1 MADGSWRGQIAA
13 ERMQIDQE
21 FTDRIATS
29 GLSSQQWGLVM
40 TAVEFEI
47 EGPADPD
54 TAQLVAD
61 TSKLPSVMDEIHRIG
76 QRGPGGMAS
85 MESGG
90 SASGSLLDGVK
101 DFLGFGGGDDV
112 LEETAEELA
121 ADYATQLQTRLEE
134 RGRWRQICE
143 QAQS

>member
-21 FTDRIATS
+21 FTDRIAAS
-29 GLSSQQWGLVM
+29 SLSSQQWGLVM
-40 TAVEFEI
+40 TAVEFDI

-76 QRGPGGMAS
+76 QRGPGGMGS
-85 MESGG
+85 GESTSGG
-90 SASGSLLDGVK
+90 LLDGVK
-101 DFLGFGGGDDV
+101 DLLGFGGGDDA
-112 LEETAEELA
+112 LEETAEEFA
-121 ADYATQLQTRLEE
+121 AEYATQLQTKLEE
-134 RGRWRQICE
+134 RGRWRQLCE
-143 QAQS
+143 QARS